1 VNAVEARIS
10 EPEHALAPPF
20 VFTNSASDPGTSL
33 YAQVARVIGS
43 SAADKLIVH
52 FGGRRLYI
60 PMVPARGKQIPRS
73 IGMRAATA
81 MARAFGRERILIPA
95 TCDQARRRAR
105 IFAMRANRI
114 SVSRIARELGCTERY
129 VYKVLA
135 MNRASAKCP
144 SSTSA
149 KIAERLKRGRLD
161 QSQ

>member
-1 VNAVEARIS
+1 MTLGFGFAE
-10 EPEHALAPPF
+10 
-20 VFTNSASDPGTSL
+20 SAADPGSSV

-43 SAADKLIVH
+43 PAADKLIAR

-60 PMVPARGKQIPRS
+60 PMVPEPGNLLPRS

-105 IFAMRANRI
+105 IFAMRANQI

-135 MNRASAKCP
+135 LKRTCP
-144 SSTSA
+144 SGRSSTSA

>member
-1 VNAVEARIS
+1 M
-10 EPEHALAPPF
+10 PPGF
-20 VFTNSASDPGTSL
+20 GFAGCGVDPGSSV

-43 SAADKLIVH
+43 PAADKLIAR

-60 PMVPARGKQIPRS
+60 PMVAAPGDLLPRS
-73 IGMRAATA
+73 IGMRAAMA

-105 IFAMRANRI
+105 IFAMRANQI

-135 MNRASAKCP
+135 MNRTSA
-144 SSTSA
+144 TSA

-161 QSQ
+161 QSR

>member
-1 VNAVEARIS
+1 VNALEAGVRA
-10 EPEHALAPPF
+10 PEHAIAPGFGFADCAPD
-20 VFTNSASDPGTSL
+20 ARTSL
-33 YAQVARVIGS
+33 YAQVVRVIGNP
-43 SAADKLIVH
+43 AADKLITH

-73 IGMRAATA
+73 IGMRAAIA

-95 TCDQARRRAR
+95 TCDQERRRAR
-105 IFAMRANRI
+105 IFAMRANGI

-135 MNRASAKCP
+135 LKRSCATGR

-149 KIAERLKRGRLD
+149 QIAERLKRGRLD
-161 QSQ
+161 PGR